1 MRRVVIV
8 GYGMAGARLA
18 DELRRRDQDISITV
32 IGAEP
37 HAAYNRVLLSTVV
50 AGTMIPSATRL
61 HDESW
66 AATHNIDLRL
76 SHEVVS
82 LDRVTRTVDVR
93 CTRGA
98 FVPSESTEGPRV
110 RVPLDVTRES
120 RVPLGGTR
128 GPRVTVAYD
137 ALVLATGSV
146 PWVPP
151 AEGLVEDGK
160 LADGVVA
167 FRTLDDC
174 ARIEAKAQKG
184 MPVAVLGGGLLG
196 IEAARGLAG
205 RGCLVTV
212 VHPVGHLMERQLD
225 PGAGSVLA
233 RTLGKLGIE
242 FRLNA
247 LAAKYLPGDGL
258 VLDDGTHVPAE
269 LVVVSAG
276 VRAET
281 GLAVRAGLDVDRG
294 IVVDDALRT
303 SDPRVH
309 AIGDCAQHPGTVS
322 GLVQPA
328 WDQAAV
334 LADRLTGANP
344 AARYSGTSVVT
355 RLKARDVDLAALGD
369 VHTDVDCPD
378 SEVLCFQ
385 EPSRGRYAKLV
396 LRDDRVTG
404 AIVLGAPDAAA
415 TITQLYDRGIP
426 APTDRLAL
434 LLGRALPAEAASPA
448 DLPSSAVICRCNT
461 VSKGQIVSAWRAG
474 AESLPQLAE
483 ATRATTG
490 CGGCKDA
497 VCGLLDWLGAS
508 QPATA

>member
-18 DELRRRDQDISITV
+18 DELRRRDQDISITI
-32 IGAEP
+32 IGSEP

-50 AGTMIPSATRL
+50 AGTMTPESTRL
-61 HDESW
+61 HDDKW
-66 AATHNIDLRL
+66 AADHNIDLRL
-76 SHEVVS
+76 NHEVIEI
-82 LDRVTRTVDVR
+82 DRAARTVVVQVR
-93 CTRGA
+93 DEGLLHPPQVEQGA
-98 FVPSESTEGPRV
+98 LQPEPI
-110 RVPLDVTRES
+110 P
-120 RVPLGGTR
+120 
-128 GPRVTVAYD
+128 YD
-137 ALVLATGSV
+137 ALVLATGST

-160 LADGVVA
+160 LAEGVVA

-174 ARIEAKAQKG
+174 AEIEAKAHKG
-184 MPVAVLGGGLLG
+184 APVVVLGGGLLG

-225 PGAGSVLA
+225 PGAGGVLA
-233 RTLGKLGIE
+233 RTLGQLGIE

-258 VLDDGTHVPAE
+258 ILDDGSHVPAE

-281 GLAVRAGLDVDRG
+281 SLAVQAGLEVDRG
-294 IVVDDALRT
+294 IVVDDSLRT
-303 SDPRVH
+303 SDPRIH

-344 AARYSGTSVVT
+344 ASRYRGTSVVT

-396 LRDDRVTG
+396 LRDDRVAG

-474 AESLPQLAE
+474 AETVPEVAE

-497 VCGLLDWLGAS
+497 VCGLVDWLSAS
-508 QPATA
+508 QPQIA

>member
-18 DELRRRDQDISITV
+18 DELRRRDADISITV
-32 IGAEP
+32 VGAEP

-50 AGTMIPSATRL
+50 AGTMTPESTRL
-61 HDESW
+61 HDDRW
-66 AATHNIDLRL
+66 AQEHRVDLRL
-76 SHEVVS
+76 GWQVLEV
-82 LDRVTRTVDVR
+82 DRAARTV
-93 CTRGA
+93 
-98 FVPSESTEGPRV
+98 
-110 RVPLDVTRES
+110 
-120 RVPLGGTR
+120 
-128 GPRVTVAYD
+128 VAGKAGDLELVVEPIPYD

-151 AEGLVEDGK
+151 AEGLTEDGG
-160 LADGVVA
+160 LAPGVVA

-174 ARIEAKAQKG
+174 AQIEAKAGKG

-225 PGAGSVLA
+225 PGAGGVLA

-242 FRLNA
+242 FRLNSMA
-247 LAAKYLPGDGL
+247 TKYLPGDGL
-258 VLDDGTHVPAE
+258 ILDDGTHVPAE

-281 GLAVRAGLDVDRG
+281 SLAVRAGLTVDRG

-303 SDPRVH
+303 SDPRIH

-334 LADRLTGANP
+334 LADRLTGVDP
-344 AARYSGTSVVT
+344 AARYRGTSVVT

-508 QPATA
+508 QPAPA

>member
-1 MRRVVIV
+1 MRRIVIV

-18 DELRRRDQDISITV
+18 DEIRRRDQDISITV
-32 IGAEP
+32 VGAEP

-50 AGTMIPSATRL
+50 AGTMTPESTRL
-61 HDESW
+61 HDEGW
-66 AATHNIDLRL
+66 AEEHNITLLLNHKVTEINR
-76 SHEVVS
+76 S
-82 LDRVTRTVDVR
+82 TRTVVAEE
-93 CTRGA
+93 TR
-98 FVPSESTEGPRV
+98 GPRV
-110 RVPLDVTRES
+110 SLE
-120 RVPLGGTR
+120 GTR
-128 GPRVTVAYD
+128 GPRVPFSYD
-137 ALVLATGSV
+137 ALVLATGST

-151 AEGLVEDGK
+151 AEGLTEDGV
-160 LADGVVA
+160 LAPGVVA

-174 ARIEAKAQKG
+174 ARIEAKARKG
-184 MPVAVLGGGLLG
+184 MPVVVLGGGLLG

-233 RTLGKLGIE
+233 RTLGRLGIE
-242 FRLNA
+242 FRLNS

-258 VLDDGTHVPAE
+258 VLDDGSHLPAE

-281 GLAVRAGLDVDRG
+281 SLAVEAGLVVDRG
-294 IVVDDALRT
+294 IVVDDVLRT
-303 SDPRVH
+303 SDQRIH

-344 AARYSGTSVVT
+344 AARYLGTSVVT

-396 LRDDRVTG
+396 LRDDRVAG

-415 TITQLYDRGIP
+415 TITQLYDRGVP

-461 VSKGQIVSAWRAG
+461 VSKGQIVAAWRAG
-474 AESLPQLAE
+474 AESLPQLVE

-497 VCGLLDWLGAS
+497 VCGLADWLGAS
-508 QPATA
+508 QPQPA

>member
-18 DELRRRDQDISITV
+18 DELRRRDQDISITI

-50 AGTMIPSATRL
+50 AGTMTPESTRL
-61 HDESW
+61 HDEKW
-66 AATHNIDLRL
+66 AAGHNIDLRL
-76 SHEVVS
+76 GCEV
-82 LDRVTRTVDVR
+82 LEIDRGSRTVTVSG
-93 CTRGA
+93 TPGITG
-98 FVPSESTEGPRV
+98 PESEPI
-110 RVPLDVTRES
+110 P
-120 RVPLGGTR
+120 
-128 GPRVTVAYD
+128 YD
-137 ALVLATGSV
+137 ALVLATGST

-160 LADGVVA
+160 LAPGVVA

-174 ARIEAKAQKG
+174 AEIEAKTHKG
-184 MPVAVLGGGLLG
+184 APVVVLGGGLLG

-233 RTLGKLGIE
+233 RTLGQLGIE

-258 VLDDGTHVPAE
+258 ILDDGTHVPAE

-281 GLAVRAGLDVDRG
+281 SLAVKAGLEVDRG
-294 IVVDDALRT
+294 IIVDDVLRT
-303 SDPRVH
+303 SDPRIH

-344 AARYSGTSVVT
+344 AARYRGTSVVT

-508 QPATA
+508 QPQSA